1 MASWGALTGLPA
13 FVCVILAA
21 PMLSVPLFV
30 LGIFLIGLGGGLFAH
45 GTLTAS
51 MNLAQPEQTG
61 LAIGAWGAV
70 QATAAGIGVALGGVL
85 RDGVAQWSD
94 SVTGYTTVYSIE
106 VVMLILTLVAMRP
119 LLRNS
124 R

>member
-1 MASWGALTGLPA
+1 MTRSTVTPWEDR
-13 FVCVILAA
+13 LAA
-21 PMLSVPLFV
+21 AQAEIERDPGKRMLLEYSRLKAKAIAEE
-30 LGIFLIGLGGGLFAH
+30 LAEWRALAAQ
-45 GTLTAS
+45 GTA
-51 MNLAQPEQTG
+51 E
-61 LAIGAWGAV
+61 
-70 QATAAGIGVALGGVL
+70 GVL

>member
-1 MASWGALTGLPA
+1 M
-13 FVCVILAA
+13 
-21 PMLSVPLFV
+21 
-30 LGIFLIGLGGGLFAH
+30 
-45 GTLTAS
+45 
-51 MNLAQPEQTG
+51 
-61 LAIGAWGAV
+61 GAWGAV
-70 QATAAGIGVALGGVL
+70 QATAAGLGVALGGVI
-85 RDGVAQWSD
+85 RDGVAQWAD